1 MMEIYILDE
10 DFYETDVIDS
20 YESFIWTERF
30 DSLGDFELVM
40 HPNEDLRMKLVPGT
54 MLSIKESKRTMVVEK
69 IHEKPVG
76 EGRVKTTYTGVS
88 LEKVLYQRV
97 VALSRIPTMKSVL
110 YEAVDTAILFGYYD
124 QNDMVPGLEI
134 GYNKLYPASTIPPNM
149 DPAPV
154 ERRQWFRIG
163 EAHEDAAK
171 LSPLGFRI
179 VREPGSRKLY
189 YDNYTGNDR
198 SAPGKFDISD
208 TTLAWPNPNMFE
220 ARNSVRVWTNR
231 AKNPGFTENM
241 KNLGLLTRIRDAGEY
256 EYSSERVRGSII
268 DSSTSKSGKALE
280 LTVTKDGL
288 LGSDGTYALAS
299 HLDQSLEGL
308 YGKQF
313 TVSITIEIKEV
324 HTGSLNYYARGLT
337 LRTGTSDN
345 PAKVTR
351 LNLKAPNTVGVHH
364 LTGTFTFPD
373 PGTDT
378 TYHFR
383 LHNGSTTEGDS
394 VIFSDLVLVELPS
407 NPIGYFDG
415 EYSPDPDLVALG
427 PTSDGDWG
435 ESYLVGNAI
444 PGISTTNCVVVQSK
458 QYGVGGVSAR
468 MIRNTAT
475 SEDHYATLTLDSPAK
490 KLLLTRYQPGPF
502 PSVLTNFG
510 RVELREGAT
519 LRATSAAKNNN
530 VTEDQVTMDLSSGVA
545 DNVIIRGG
553 YTQLGGSLWF
563 DQVIATA
570 DPDWAF
576 EPNEQVLFA
585 EDLDSFIVS
594 ESLESIANY
603 YNVAMVTH
611 PSRNSAVIV
620 DDGYSGKGIM
630 RRVLHV
636 DASDLDEGRA
646 LLQQMADLG
655 RKALGEHRRSVLLDG
670 TVPSYSRYVYDRDY
684 HLGDVVMVKN
694 RAGKRMVARVEE
706 QIFVNDLE
714 GFRTYPTL
722 REESSILLGTWF
734 SPEYNIFWDN
744 ALNEWA
750 DQP

>member
-1 MMEIYILDE
+1 MEIYILDE
-10 DFYETDVIDS
+10 HFYETDVIDS

-40 HPNEDLRMKLVPGT
+40 HPNEDLRMKLAPGT
-54 MLSIKESKRTMVVEK
+54 MISIKESKRTMVVEK

-88 LEKVLYQRV
+88 LEKILYQRV
-97 VALSRIPTMKSVL
+97 VGLFRVPTMKSLL
-110 YEAVDTAILFGYYD
+110 YKAVDKGIIDGYHD
-124 QNDMVPGLEI
+124 PNDKVPELEI

-154 ERRQWFRIG
+154 DRYQWFEIG

-189 YDNYTGNDR
+189 YDNYTGDDR

-220 ARNSVRVWTNR
+220 AKDRVVVWTNV
-231 AKNPGFTENM
+231 AKNAGFTENM
-241 KNLGLLTRIRDAGEY
+241 KNLGINTALKDTSEY
-256 EYSSERVRGSII
+256 EYTDRVRGSII
-268 DSSTSKSGKALE
+268 DSDTSKSGKALE
-280 LTVTKDGL
+280 LTVTNDGL

-299 HLDQSLEGL
+299 DLNESLEGL

-324 HTGSLNYYARGLT
+324 HTGALNFYSRGLT
-337 LRTGTSDN
+337 LRVGTSDN
-345 PAKVTR
+345 PARVTR

-373 PGTDT
+373 PGTDS

-383 LHNGSTTEGDS
+383 LHNGSTIEGDS

-415 EYSPDPDLVALG
+415 EYSPDPDLVPTG
-427 PTSDGDWG
+427 STSDDQPGW
-435 ESYLVGNAI
+435 SYLVGNAI
-444 PGISTTNCVVVQSK
+444 PGITPTNCAVVQSR

-468 MIRNTAT
+468 MIRNTA
-475 SEDHYATLTLDSPAK
+475 SSADHHATLTLDSPAK
-490 KLLLTRYQPGPF
+490 KLLLTRYQLGPF
-502 PSVLTNFG
+502 PSVHSNFG

-519 LRATSAAKNNN
+519 LRTTSAAKNNN
-530 VTEDQVTMDLSSGVA
+530 VTEDQVTMNLSSGVA

-570 DPDWAF
+570 DPDWSYK
-576 EPNEQVLFA
+576 PNEQVLFA

-630 RRVLHV
+630 RRVFHV
-636 DASDLDEGRA
+636 DASDLDEGQA

-684 HLGDVVMVKN
+684 HLGDIVMVKN

-706 QIFVNDLE
+706 QIFVSDLE

-744 ALNEWA
+744 ALDEWA